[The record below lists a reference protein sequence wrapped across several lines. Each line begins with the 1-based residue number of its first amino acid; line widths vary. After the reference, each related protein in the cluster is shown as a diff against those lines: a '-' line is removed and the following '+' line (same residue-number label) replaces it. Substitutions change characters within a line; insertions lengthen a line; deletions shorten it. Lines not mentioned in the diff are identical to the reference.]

1 MFEKLGIFRMAQ
13 GLAEH
18 AATRQ
23 SVIARNVANA
33 DTPGYRARDLT
44 SFSESYRTEKMGALA
59 ATRPGHVLPG
69 EQVQESPAAKLAV
82 RSGAMSPNGNSVS
95 LETEMMMAAEVQQ
108 AHQLALSVYQS
119 SLNILRTSLGRR

>member
-23 SVIARNVANA
+23 AVIARNVANA

-44 SFSESYRTEKMGALA
+44 SFSESYRTQNMSALT
-59 ATRPGHVLPG
+59 ATRPGHVFPG
-69 EQVQESPAAKLAV
+69 EQVQSSPSAKLAV

-108 AHQLALSVYQS
+108 AHEMALSVYQS